1 MLVTFET
8 NLLFLLDRLSLVPTS
23 DIRIISII
31 IILNINI
38 SFLCSSGNVR
48 AKNVKKAIPKVLDLD
63 LAKNTMTPLRH
74 YVSHYVAMIFAL
86 PLQRKAT

>member
-1 MLVTFET
+1 MRGVFSKVNDI
-8 NLLFLLDRLSLVPTS
+8 NLFLSLVPTS

-63 LAKNTMTPLRH
+63 FHWPK
-74 YVSHYVAMIFAL
+74 I
-86 PLQRKAT
+86 Q